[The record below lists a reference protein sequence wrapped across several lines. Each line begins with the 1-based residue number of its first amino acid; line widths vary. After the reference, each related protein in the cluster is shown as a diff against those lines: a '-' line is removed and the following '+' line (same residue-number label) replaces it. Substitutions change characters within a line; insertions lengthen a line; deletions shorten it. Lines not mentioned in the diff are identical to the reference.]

1 MSLVDTRIDLGTI
14 DVRPGPEFIHRRSN
28 SLPFLSLYGFS
39 DQGSFS
45 YSKLPARPITLSV
58 LKLDGSCFDI
68 EVKHSATVGELKQAV
83 EAAFSYMPQKGPGK
97 ISWPHVWGHFCLGFH
112 GQKLLS
118 EADSISYFGI
128 REGDQLQ
135 FIRHLS
141 TTSNSFT
148 KKGSFK
154 RVLTS
159 ERNKMYALYPPS
171 LNFLC
176 HLIICRSLTAPRRAA
191 AAEIELNAD
200 DDDCFSEM
208 ENGTYVH
215 KDDSDL
221 GMIELQEVTDHTS
234 LMTPWFP
241 YSRLSPREKKR
252 KFKVS
257 HSRYGCG
264 FFSGIKNVVQFCG
277 SRC

>member
-68 EVKHSATVGELKQAV
+68 EVKNSATVGELKQAV

-141 TTSNSFT
+141 TTSDSFT

-159 ERNKMYALYPPS
+159 ERNK
-171 LNFLC
+171 
-176 HLIICRSLTAPRRAA
+176 I
-191 AAEIELNAD
+191 
-200 DDDCFSEM
+200 EM

-215 KDDSDL
+215 KDESDL

-234 LMTPWFP
+234 LMSPWFP

>member
-159 ERNKMYALYPPS
+159 ERNK
-171 LNFLC
+171 
-176 HLIICRSLTAPRRAA
+176 ISLTAPRRAA

-234 LMTPWFP
+234 LMSPWFP